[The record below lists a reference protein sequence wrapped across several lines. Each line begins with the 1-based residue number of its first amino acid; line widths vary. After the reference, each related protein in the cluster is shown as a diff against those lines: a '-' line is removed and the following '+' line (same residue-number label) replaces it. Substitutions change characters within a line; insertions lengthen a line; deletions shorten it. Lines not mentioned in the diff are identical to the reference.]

1 VPVYWQA
8 VDATVKAIAAN
19 VRRLRAER
27 GLSAAGLARAS
38 GVARATLAE
47 LEAGRG
53 NPTVETLYGVAS
65 VLGVTLADLLVEGE
79 TPAVFVVRAGEGPQ
93 VEGPVLQARLLR
105 QTPVSQARVEVYE
118 LRVLPGRPRRA
129 DPHLAGV
136 VEQLVVVSGRLRCG
150 PEAGPVVLEAG
161 DFVAFD
167 GSVPHVYEAMDGAV
181 SAVLVMLS
189 PG

>member
-1 VPVYWQA
+1 M
-8 VDATVKAIAAN
+8 DETVKAIASN
-19 VRRLRAER
+19 VRRLRAQR

-53 NPTVETLYGVAS
+53 NPTVETLFGVAS
-65 VLGVTLADLLVEGE
+65 VLGVTLADLLVESE
-79 TPAVFVVRAGEGPQ
+79 TPSVFVVRAGEGPQ

-105 QTPVSQARVEVYE
+105 QTAVSAARVEFYE
-118 LRVLPGRPRRA
+118 LRVLPGRARRA
-129 DPHLAGV
+129 EPHPAGV
-136 VEQLVVVSGRLRCG
+136 VEQLLVVAGRLRCG
-150 PEAGPVVLEAG
+150 PEGSSVELDTG
-161 DFVAFD
+161 DFVVFD
-167 GSVPHVYEAMDGAV
+167 GSVPHVYEAVGSGAV

>member
-1 VPVYWQA
+1 M
-8 VDATVKAIAAN
+8 DATVKAIASN

-65 VLGVTLADLLVEGE
+65 VLGVTLADLLVEAE
-79 TPAVFVVRAGEGPQ
+79 TPAVQVVRAGDGPR
-93 VEGPVLQARLLR
+93 VGGPVLAARLLR
-105 QTPVSQARVEVYE
+105 QVAVERARVEVYE
-118 LRVLPGRPRRA
+118 LRVSPGRVRRA
-129 DPHLAGV
+129 DPHVAGV
-136 VEQLVVVSGRLRCG
+136 VEQLLVVGGRLRCG
-150 PEAGPVVLEAG
+150 PESGPVVLEAG

-167 GSVPHVYEAMDGAV
+167 GSVAHVYEAVDGVV